1 MYNPCIHKDVRY
13 VLDYVTTA
21 RCGDWYAQMPLAAG
35 VGWRRSVSRRCSFNL
50 HTRFVLLPV
59 SPHHFNPMTMRSDPQ
74 DSVCMSILEAL
85 ALN

>member
-35 VGWRRSVSRRCSFNL
+35 VGWRRSLSPGAAFFNL
-50 HTRFVLLPV
+50 HTRFVSV
-59 SPHHFNPMTMRSDPQ
+59 ACCPHHFNPMTMRSDPQ
-74 DSVCMSILEAL
+74 VKST
-85 ALN
+85 